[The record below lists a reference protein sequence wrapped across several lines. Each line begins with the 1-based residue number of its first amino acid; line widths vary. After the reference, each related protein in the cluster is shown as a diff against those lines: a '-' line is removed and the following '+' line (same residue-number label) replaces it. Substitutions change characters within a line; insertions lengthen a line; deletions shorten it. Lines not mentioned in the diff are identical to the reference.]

1 MTCFRR
7 DIQYYRLTI
16 LLASLSGCTVPYKP
30 PENAPLTKVRFI
42 TADGGLK
49 CIFVFANEN
58 CERGEF
64 GGQLA
69 VIGGWGS
76 SGETNRLNMYGAR
89 EQNIRIAEREVQAG
103 QRFYFAFHESFTIPQ
118 ASTPNMYYTN
128 TYSCNVTLSF
138 IPKQDHQ
145 YEVLQTMSGFMNC
158 DASVAE
164 LVKMPDGRYKW
175 KRMQL
180 QLLIE
185 KELIILI
192 KPLVDVYTMLIWW
205 Y

>member
-1 MTCFRR
+1 M
-7 DIQYYRLTI
+7 LTI
-16 LLASLSGCTVPYKP
+16 LLALLAACAVPYKL
-30 PENAPLTKVRFI
+30 PENAPLAKVRFI

-49 CIFVFANEN
+49 RIFVFANEN

-76 SGETNRLNMYGAR
+76 SGEISQLNMYDKR
-89 EQNIRIAEREVQAG
+89 EQSIRIAEREVHAD
-103 QRFYFAFHESFTIPQ
+103 QRLYFSFHESYTIPYY
-118 ASTPNMYYTN
+118 SYGPNGLYTN
-128 TYSCNVTLSF
+128 YALSTTYLCNVTLSF

-145 YEVLQTMSGFMNC
+145 YEVVQIMSGRMKC

-164 LVKMPDGRYKW
+164 LVKLSNGTVIRRPEETVV
-175 KRMQL
+175 
-180 QLLIE
+180 INE
-185 KELIILI
+185 KECR
-192 KPLVDVYTMLIWW
+192 YN

>member
-1 MTCFRR
+1 MICFRR
-7 DIQYYRLTI
+7 DIQYYMLTI
-16 LLASLSGCTVPYKP
+16 LLLLLTACTVPYKL
-30 PENAPLTKVRFI
+30 PENAPLAKVRFI

-49 CIFVFANEN
+49 RIFVFANEN

-69 VIGGWGS
+69 IIGGWGS
-76 SGETNRLNMYGAR
+76 SGEISRLNMYDKR
-89 EQNIRIAEREVQAG
+89 EQSIRIAEREVHAG

-118 ASTPNMYYTN
+118 ASTPNMYYTK

-164 LVKMPDGRYKW
+164 LVKMPDGTVT
-175 KRMQL
+175 RMPEKTVV
-180 QLLIE
+180 INE
-185 KELIILI
+185 KECS
-192 KPLVDVYTMLIWW
+192 YN